1 MSPPCC
7 LGNYEYIKFIVLSNP
22 LLIYFR
28 CLLNYFM
35 TEAVGDGG
43 SGAAVSNAAAAAS
56 QEEPNGAAAKQR
68 E

>member
-1 MSPPCC
+1 MSPQCC
-7 LGNYEYIKFIVLSNP
+7 LGNYEYIKSIEIRNH

-35 TEAVGDGG
+35 AEAVSDGG
-43 SGAAVSNAAAAAS
+43 NGAAVSNAAAAAS
-56 QEEPNGAAAKQR
+56 KEEPNGAAAKQR